1 VGRLD
6 EVVATGAGAEDWGL
20 TRRDALRRLLDLAT
34 AASSAWLAL
43 PTARVSGLEP
53 SLANSISEPSAARGA
68 SYLSADQKVTV
79 SALVHIIIPADPI
92 SPGAKAAGVADYIDF
107 HIAHASPE
115 EQQAWADGLLVL
127 DQSSK
132 ERFGGAFTAL
142 PADGQETL
150 LAEMAGEETS
160 PQTPAGHFFVR
171 VKHAAAEGFYTS
183 KIGLIDDLKYQGNT
197 YVEAPATCDDQFG
210 SNQASRG
217 LHGAGADEPG
227 MRCHNSPAAKRF
239 DN

>member
-1 VGRLD
+1 VDRLD
-6 EVVATGAGAEDWGL
+6 EVVATGSGAEDGGL
-20 TRRDALRRLLDLAT
+20 TRRHALRRLLDLAT

-43 PTARVSGLEP
+43 PAARVSGLEP
-53 SLANSISEPSAARGA
+53 SLASSAPVSRRAARGA
-68 SYLSADQKVTV
+68 SFLSADQKVTV
-79 SALVHIIIPADPI
+79 SALVDLIIPTDSI

-115 EQQAWADGLLVL
+115 EQQAWVDGLLVL

-132 ERFGGAFTAL
+132 ARFGGAFAAL
-142 PADGQETL
+142 PADRQETL

-197 YVEAPATCDDQFG
+197 YVEAPATCDDQF
-210 SNQASRG
+210 SSHQESRG
-217 LHGAGADEPG
+217 SHGAGAHEPG
-227 MRCHNSPAAKRF
+227 MSCHNSSGAK
-239 DN
+239 